1 MVTGSVQIKDGKYYA
16 VLNLKNENGKR
27 KQKWISTGL
36 PIRGNKKK
44 AEKFL
49 SEKIAEYDKKN
60 VKYSDLTVAGYFEN
74 WLSEIKSEVKPN
86 TYRNYHANMVN
97 HIIPYFKNKGI
108 LLQDLKPQH
117 LEDYYNSK
125 LQSNSKL
132 NSAEALSRTTI
143 KHHHQNISKALSDAV
158 RKEVIYYNPAT
169 SARTPKAEKFKAE
182 FLNQSQVNEMLVLF
196 KDSVIYI
203 PILLAS
209 VYGLRRSEVL
219 GLQWKN
225 IDFVNKS
232 IHIVQTLQQNT
243 GGSYLDTTKTE
254 SSNRTL
260 PMTNDIYNVLNKHKA
275 EQESRQNLMGNYYIA
290 SDFVCTWNNGKVIS
304 PNYLTKT
311 FHSIIS
317 KSNLPD
323 VRFHDLRHS
332 AASNLLEM
340 GFSVVQVADW
350 LGHSS
355 STTTLNFYAHVDKK
369 SKLNIANA
377 LEKVIDF

>member
-36 PIRGNKKK
+36 LIRGNKKK

-60 VKYSDLTVAGYFEN
+60 VKYSDLTVAEYFEN

-317 KSNLPD
+317 KSSLPD
-323 VRFHDLRHS
+323 IRFHDLRHS

>member
-27 KQKWISTGL
+27 KQKWISTGFS
-36 PIRGNKKK
+36 IRGNKKK

-60 VKYSDLTVAGYFEN
+60 VKYSDLTVAEYFEN

-97 HIIPYFKNKGI
+97 HIIPYFKSKGI

-158 RKEVIYYNPAT
+158 RKEVMYYNPAT

-196 KDSVIYI
+196 KDRVIYI

-260 PMTNDIYNVLNKHKA
+260 PMTNDIYNVLDKHKA

-317 KSNLPD
+317 KSSLPD
-323 VRFHDLRHS
+323 IRFHDLRHS

>member
-27 KQKWISTGL
+27 KQKWISTGFS
-36 PIRGNKKK
+36 IRGNKKK

-60 VKYSDLTVAGYFEN
+60 VKYSDLTVAEYFEN

-97 HIIPYFKNKGI
+97 HIIPYFKSKGI

-158 RKEVIYYNPAT
+158 RKEVMYYNPAT

-225 IDFVNKS
+225 IDFENKS

-260 PMTNDIYNVLNKHKA
+260 PMTNDIYNVLDKHKA

>member
-1 MVTGSVQIKDGKYYA
+1 M
-16 VLNLKNENGKR
+16 
-27 KQKWISTGL
+27 
-36 PIRGNKKK
+36 
-44 AEKFL
+44 L
-49 SEKIAEYDKKN
+49 SFDNARSINN
-60 VKYSDLTVAGYFEN
+60 VGY
-74 WLSEIKSEVKPN
+74 
-86 TYRNYHANMVN
+86 
-97 HIIPYFKNKGI
+97 
-108 LLQDLKPQH
+108 LLQD
-117 LEDYYNSK
+117 
-125 LQSNSKL
+125 
-132 NSAEALSRTTI
+132 
-143 KHHHQNISKALSDAV
+143 KALSDAV
-158 RKEVIYYNPAT
+158 RKEVMYYNPAT

-225 IDFVNKS
+225 IDFENKS

-260 PMTNDIYNVLNKHKA
+260 PMTNDIYNVLDKHKA

-317 KSNLPD
+317 KSSLPD
-323 VRFHDLRHS
+323 IRFHDLRHS

>member
-60 VKYSDLTVAGYFEN
+60 VKYSDLTVAEYFEN

-158 RKEVIYYNPAT
+158 RKEVMYYNPAT

>member
-36 PIRGNKKK
+36 LIRGNKKK

-60 VKYSDLTVAGYFEN
+60 VKYSDLTVAEYFEN

-97 HIIPYFKNKGI
+97 HIIPYFKSKGI

-158 RKEVIYYNPAT
+158 RKEVMYYNPAT

-260 PMTNDIYNVLNKHKA
+260 PMTNDIYNVLDKHKA

-323 VRFHDLRHS
+323 IRFHDLRHS

>member
-36 PIRGNKKK
+36 LIRGNKKK

-60 VKYSDLTVAGYFEN
+60 VKYSDLTVAEYFEN

-158 RKEVIYYNPAT
+158 RKEVMYYNPAT

-260 PMTNDIYNVLNKHKA
+260 PMTNDIYNVLDKHKA

-317 KSNLPD
+317 KSSLPD
-323 VRFHDLRHS
+323 IRFHDLRHS